1 MKLHPVFDPTRTMP
15 FRTVSLILSTPSREV
30 FNFLANI
37 ENLPVWAVRTCESL
51 RILRG
56 RWYALTCR
64 GEEVVHLEADN
75 QSGAIDVMAG
85 PVPNRMTPLPIRV
98 TALSLTRTLVQM
110 TFIQPS
116 EQSAERYEQEYQW
129 HLEELAGLGRRF
141 GGGELFA
148 SAAGTFSTGQG
159 LN

>member
-1 MKLHPVFDPTRTMP
+1 MKLYSVFDTARTMP

-37 ENLPVWAVRTCESL
+37 ENLPCWAVRTCESL

-64 GEEVVHLEADN
+64 GQEVVHLEADD
-75 QSGAIDVMAG
+75 QSRAIDVLAG
-85 PVPNRMTPLPIRV
+85 PVPNQMTPLSIRV
-98 TALSLTRTLVQM
+98 TPLSLTRTLVRM
-110 TFIQPS
+110 TCIRPP

-129 HLEELAGLGRRF
+129 HLEELAELGRRF
-141 GGGELFA
+141 GDGELFA
-148 SAAGTFSTGQG
+148 YTAGTLSTGQG